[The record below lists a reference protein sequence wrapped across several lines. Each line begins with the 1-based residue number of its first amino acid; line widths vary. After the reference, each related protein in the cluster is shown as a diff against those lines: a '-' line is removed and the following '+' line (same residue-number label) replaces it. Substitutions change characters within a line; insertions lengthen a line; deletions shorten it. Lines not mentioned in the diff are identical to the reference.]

1 MKVNYSLIGFRIKEN
16 RQQKKITQEELAELI
31 EISPGFMSLIE
42 TGRKRPSLDT
52 LLAICRALEI
62 TLNEI
67 LTGNQIPLVTDYSS
81 ELSDIVKNC
90 NEDEKRLLYA
100 IIKAVSNTLIN
111 SRK

>member
-1 MKVNYSLIGFRIKEN
+1 
-16 RQQKKITQEELAELI
+16 
-31 EISPGFMSLIE
+31 MSLIE